1 MGSDLTRLRNLLET
15 QLNVGTTS
23 TSSDPSSTTLNTYI
37 NKSIR
42 KIVRESEPVEL
53 LSATPTDI
61 NIVANANTV
70 TVPSTLLTTHN
81 VYYKDNSGTFK
92 RLTAMPYKQ
101 LVAETGAN
109 NFFNTSYTGDP
120 IYYTSRGTS
129 LVFNRYFN
137 RTETAAIKVDG
148 VTAPTTLSS
157 DSDTTELP
165 VDYDM
170 LITYFSA
177 FFYYQRDD
185 DFQNQQ
191 KFQLLAQEEKTQLS
205 VDLDKNNESVIML
218 DPSYFTQLRRKN
230 DPSVFFSG

>member
-1 MGSDLTRLRNLLET
+1 MLYSIYN
-15 QLNVGTTS
+15 
-23 TSSDPSSTTLNTYI
+23 
-37 NKSIR
+37 NK
-42 KIVRESEPVEL
+42 
-53 LSATPTDI
+53 

-177 FFYYQRDD
+177 EHLMYFFVILEGD
-185 DFQNQQ
+185 
-191 KFQLLAQEEKTQLS
+191 QLTKTFPIS
-205 VDLDKNNESVIML
+205 K
-218 DPSYFTQLRRKN
+218 T
-230 DPSVFFSG
+230 